1 MLVLLL
7 LLLLVVLLLLLLLLV
22 LLLLLLRLWV
32 GAVELARVGTGPR
45 GVGFDVIDH
54 VVRSIVLLLCIRR

>member
-7 LLLLVVLLLLLLLLV
+7 VLLLLVLLLLLLLLV
-22 LLLLLLRLWV
+22 LLLLLRRWV
-32 GAVELARVGTGPR
+32 RAVELARVGAGPW
-45 GVGFDVIDH
+45 GVGLDVVDH